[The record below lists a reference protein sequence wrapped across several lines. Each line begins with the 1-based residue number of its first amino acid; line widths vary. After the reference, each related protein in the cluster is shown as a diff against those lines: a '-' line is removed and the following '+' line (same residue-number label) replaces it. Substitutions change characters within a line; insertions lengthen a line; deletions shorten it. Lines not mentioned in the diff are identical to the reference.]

1 MVDED
6 LHWVDPST
14 LELIELLVEQARAP
28 MLLLYTARPEFRAP
42 WTMRAHHTQ
51 ITLNRLTERTCAR
64 WWRRWP
70 RRWLSDETGGTVV
83 ERTGGVPLFVE
94 ELTRAVLEG
103 DRSARDSGD
112 VAGLADGAAR
122 PVGGGA
128 RGDPDRQRH
137 RARVR
142 LRSRPQALRRAAPE
156 AWLDAA
162 LGKLAAADLVQ
173 VRGLAPDATYTFRH
187 ALIQEA
193 AYESLLKSRRRELH
207 AQVASALGDAPHEV
221 KARHLA
227 AAGDVEAAIAA
238 WRRAGTHALRRSAFR
253 EAETH
258 LGEAIR
264 LLGTQPDSPQRAERE
279 LALRIPYNR
288 ALLVSRGHAAAET
301 VASNERTRILCEALG
316 DDEKI
321 FSALLSAFSVA
332 NGAGQTRVA
341 LELAER
347 MVELAARADRDAWH
361 CWAYA
366 FRGAAQY
373 TLGAFAEAQ
382 ADFDQAIHRYVAER
396 FMNDAFDP
404 RAVMF
409 PYAALTAW
417 QRGRRETARRLMS
430 EIAAAAE
437 VSERPF
443 DRGLVRVFQLTLA
456 VYDETPDA
464 ARQLARELSRL
475 GGEVAFPLLVA
486 NGQFFTGY
494 VMAVADGELD
504 GVRLMRSGLSGLI
517 SSGNRSALSGYMRAL
532 GDGQSHVGDRDGAL
546 ATFDAA
552 LTEVGDDRVHRP
564 EILVSRAQCLARHA
578 ADAATVETA
587 FRAALDEATAID
599 ALSWALRAASGLA
612 RVLAETG
619 RRDEA
624 RAVLAPIYAR
634 FTEGLGDADL
644 VEARTLLE
652 SLG

>member
-1 MVDED
+1 M
-6 LHWVDPST
+6 
-14 LELIELLVEQARAP
+14 
-28 MLLLYTARPEFRAP
+28 
-42 WTMRAHHTQ
+42 
-51 ITLNRLTERTCAR
+51 
-64 WWRRWP
+64 
-70 RRWLSDETGGTVV
+70 
-83 ERTGGVPLFVE
+83 
-94 ELTRAVLEG
+94 
-103 DRSARDSGD
+103 
-112 VAGLADGAAR
+112 
-122 PVGGGA
+122 
-128 RGDPDRQRH
+128 
-137 RARVR
+137 
-142 LRSRPQALRRAAPE
+142 
-156 AWLDAA
+156 
-162 LGKLAAADLVQ
+162 
-173 VRGLAPDATYTFRH
+173 
-187 ALIQEA
+187 QEA

-227 AAGDVEAAIAA
+227 TAGDVEAAIAA

-288 ALLVSRGHAAAET
+288 ALLVSRGPAAAET
-301 VASNERTRILCEALG
+301 VASNVRTRILCEALG
-316 DDEKI
+316 DDEEI
-321 FSALLSAFSVA
+321 FNALQSAFTVA
-332 NGAGQTRVA
+332 NGAGETPVA

-347 MVELAARADRDAWH
+347 MVELAARADRDAWR

-404 RAVMF
+404 RAVTF

-443 DRGLVRVFQLTLA
+443 DRGLVRVNQLALA

-475 GGEVAFPLLVA
+475 SGEVAFPLLVA

-494 VMAVADGELD
+494 VMAVVDGELE

-517 SSGNRSALSGYMRAL
+517 SSGNRSSLSGFMRAL

-564 EILVSRAQCLARHA
+564 EIHFARAHCLARHA
-578 ADAATVETA
+578 ADAATLETA
-587 FRAALDEATAID
+587 FRAALDEANAID

-612 RVLAETG
+612 RVLAENRPPRRSARRAGADLRSIHRGPG
-619 RRDEA
+619 RRRPDRSARPTRVARLSDAAAHMRSWTTRRAAARGDVRLQA
-624 RAVLAPIYAR
+624 RADPDVVV
-634 FTEGLGDADL
+634 T
-644 VEARTLLE
+644 E
-652 SLG
+652 SLCYHAAHGPHRYQATPAECSHHSGTSPSRREHRSNRPGSPSGETSSGRRYVTRPVGSRRQAQTWKRPTCSTWVRR